1 MSDPNIKQI
10 QLVAS
15 GPQEGGGGTR
25 KRPKPKKK
33 FELPSVT
40 KTGGAV
46 SPGTMTQLASTR
58 VPSIEKNMEPVGVN
72 SGMTQKGA
80 PLPGA
85 APQSASTAAPQAA
98 STAPLIQKAGA
109 SSNPVKVV
117 LGEIK
122 KSSKVVLAAGKGSK
136 PATHTRKNKVARKV
150 RVSMVALSRKIG
162 KAKDIR
168 SKASGDKIEDVKKAL
183 QKAGLIKAESKA
195 PETMLRQMYAD
206 FMMLKKR
213 AL

>member
-1 MSDPNIKQI
+1 
-10 QLVAS
+10 
-15 GPQEGGGGTR
+15 
-25 KRPKPKKK
+25 
-33 FELPSVT
+33 
-40 KTGGAV
+40 
-46 SPGTMTQLASTR
+46 
-58 VPSIEKNMEPVGVN
+58 MEPVGVN

-80 PLPGA
+80 PLPPA
-85 APQSASTAAPQAA
+85 ASTAAPQAA

-168 SKASGDKIEDVKKAL
+168 SKASGDKIEDIKKAL

>member
-10 QLVAS
+10 QLVSS
-15 GPQEGGGGTR
+15 GPQEGGTR
-25 KRPKPKKK
+25 KREKKPKKK
-33 FELPSVT
+33 FEIPSVT
-40 KTGGAV
+40 KTGGAM
-46 SPGTMTQLASTR
+46 SPGTTAQLVSSH
-58 VPSIEKNMEPVGVN
+58 VPSAEKPVEPVGVN
-72 SGMTQKGA
+72 SALTQKA
-80 PLPGA
+80 LPLP
-85 APQSASTAAPQAA
+85 
-98 STAPLIQKAGA
+98 IQKAGA
-109 SSNPVKVV
+109 ASNPVKVI

-122 KSSKVVLAAGKGSK
+122 KLSKVVLAAGKGTK
-136 PATHTRKNKVARKV
+136 PTTHTRKNKVARKV
-150 RVSMVALSRKIG
+150 RVSMVSLSRKIG

-168 SKASGDKIEDVKKAL
+168 AKASGDKIDEIKKSL